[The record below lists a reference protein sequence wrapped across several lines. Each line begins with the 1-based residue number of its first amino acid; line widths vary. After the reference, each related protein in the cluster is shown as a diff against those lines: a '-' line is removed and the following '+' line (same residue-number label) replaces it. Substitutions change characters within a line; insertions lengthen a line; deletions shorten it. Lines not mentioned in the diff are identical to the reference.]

1 MEDGVDGL
9 TDANWVAIEEWN
21 KYEDGWT
28 NELETQLLE
37 EQPPYPFATDVELD
51 ELKRNGIRT

>member
-1 MEDGVDGL
+1 MEEYSDNL
-9 TDANWVAIEEWN
+9 TDVNQTTIEEWN
-21 KYEDGWT
+21 KCEDGWT
-28 NELETQLLE
+28 EEMEKRYWE